1 MAFVY
6 ILYSKSLNRY
16 YVGSCLDLDLR
27 LKEHLSKKF
36 DGGFTSKASDWL
48 LFYTIPNLEYEARKT
63 EAHIK
68 KMKSRKYIEDLKR
81 YTELSEKL
89 VRQYSGTQ

>member
-27 LKEHLSKKF
+27 LKDHLSKKF
-36 DGGFTSKASDWL
+36 DNGFTTKASDWVL
-48 LFYTIPNLEYEARKT
+48 IYSISNLEYEQSRKI

-68 KMKSRKYIEDLKR
+68 KMKSKKYIEDLKK
-81 YTELSEKL
+81 YIELSEKL
-89 VRQYSGTQ
+89 VRQYSRC